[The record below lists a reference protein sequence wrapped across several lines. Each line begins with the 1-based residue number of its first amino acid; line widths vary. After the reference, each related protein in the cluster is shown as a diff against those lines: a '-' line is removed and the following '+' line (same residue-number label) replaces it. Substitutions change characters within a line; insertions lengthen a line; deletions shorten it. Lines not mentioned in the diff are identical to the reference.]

1 MSLFS
6 REQILA
12 VQAKRELQNVMG
24 EYLKQMK
31 ALDQERKRVFED
43 AVRAMEEKR
52 MEAIKTKLWERHS
65 PTN

>member
-1 MSLFS
+1 M
-6 REQILA
+6 
-12 VQAKRELQNVMG
+12 QAKRELQNVMG